1 MDEGR
6 RIDRSRQEP
15 RRRSRKKRKKRPSFS
30 PFSSPLVYLLFIF
43 GMSAI
48 LAAMSWSWANDV
60 LALNKEDKSAV
71 ITIQED
77 DRFSSVVKQLKKNG
91 MIEYKSVF
99 RIFSF
104 FMDAK
109 DKITAGTYELNTDMD
124 YRAIINNLSAKS
136 DSRMTTTVIVPEGYT
151 VAQIFKLLEQK
162 GVSTVDKLNDMA
174 ANHDYKFS
182 FLEGIPMGN
191 ANRLEGYLFP
201 DTYEFYMG
209 EDPLYVLN
217 KMLLN
222 FDFKVTEQLR
232 KEIQDKGYSLQDLI
246 CIASMIEKETDGSD
260 RTMISSVIHNRL
272 KNKSG
277 ETAGF
282 LNVDATIQ
290 YVLPEGQIV
299 TPEDYKT
306 VDSPYNTYK
315 YKGLPPGPVG
325 NPGME
330 AIYATL
336 HPEKTNYY
344 YYALGDDGTH
354 HFFKN
359 YNQMQAF
366 LGS

>member
-6 RIDRSRQEP
+6 RIDRRRQEP
-15 RRRSRKKRKKRPSFS
+15 SSRSRKKRKKRPSFS
-30 PFSSPLVYLLFIF
+30 PFSSPLVYLLFVF
-43 GMSAI
+43 GVSAI
-48 LAAMSWSWANDV
+48 LAAVCWSAANDV
-60 LALNKEDKSAV
+60 LALNKQEKTAV
-71 ITIQED
+71 ITIQEND
-77 DRFSSVVKQLKKNG
+77 SYGSVVKQLKKNG

-104 FMDAK
+104 FVDAK
-109 DKITAGTYELNTDMD
+109 DKMTPGTYELNTDMD

-136 DSRMTTTVIVPEGYT
+136 DSRMTTTVIIPEGYT

-162 GVSTVDKLNDMA
+162 GVSTEDKLNDMA
-174 ANHDYKFS
+174 ANHDYNFS
-182 FLEGIPMGN
+182 FLKDIPMGD
-191 ANRLEGYLFP
+191 AARLEGYLFP

-209 EDPLYVLN
+209 EDPLYVIN

-222 FDFKVTEQLR
+222 FDTKVTESMR
-232 KEIQDKGYSLQDLI
+232 TEMTSGGSSVRDVII
-246 CIASMIEKETDGSD
+246 IASMIDKETDGTD
-260 RTMISSVIHNRL
+260 RSNISSVIHNRL
-272 KNKSG
+272 KNTSG

-299 TPEDYKT
+299 TPEDYQS

-330 AIYATL
+330 AIYAAM
-336 HPEKTNYY
+336 HPANTNYY
-344 YYALGDDGTH
+344 YYALGTDGVH

-359 YNQMQAF
+359 YSQMQAF
-366 LGS
+366 LGK